1 MSFKCRGTG
10 GRRGVIDDLEL
21 GYLLCRLWQVEMLI
35 SPALAYH
42 GTAGSGTTMGA
53 ILPLIVVAAALLFAL
68 VFWGRKKGRKQQ
80 KRKRRRDSRRNK
92 R

>member
-1 MSFKCRGTG
+1 MSFKCRGLG
-10 GRRGVIDDLEL
+10 DRRGVIGDLEL

-68 VFWGRKKGRKQQ
+68 VFWGRKKGH
-80 KRKRRRDSRRNK
+80 KRKRKRGSRRKK